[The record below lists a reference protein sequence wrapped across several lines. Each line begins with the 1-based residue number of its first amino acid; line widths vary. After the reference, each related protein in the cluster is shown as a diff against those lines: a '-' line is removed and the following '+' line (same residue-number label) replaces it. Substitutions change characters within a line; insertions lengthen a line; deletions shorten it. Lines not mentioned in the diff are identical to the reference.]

1 MAQVQ
6 CYMEYGNFE
15 SGSELDP
22 LDDLWV
28 VKLLSYLQAGRD
40 VQAEELEFE
49 GESHKILDSNY
60 SKNLIH
66 FPFFQRKN
74 ACFTLCWNHF
84 HLVMTLTSPVPRWI
98 LWKLRR
104 PEWSDCLFVA
114 GTASKST

>member
-1 MAQVQ
+1 MEVYCAIIVKTVTDLFAHRLLIDLTMAQVQ

-60 SKNLIH
+60 SKN
-66 FPFFQRKN
+66 
-74 ACFTLCWNHF
+74 
-84 HLVMTLTSPVPRWI
+84 
-98 LWKLRR
+98 
-104 PEWSDCLFVA
+104 
-114 GTASKST
+114 

>member
-22 LDDLWV
+22 SDDLWV

-49 GESHKILDSNY
+49 GDS
-60 SKNLIH
+60 
-66 FPFFQRKN
+66 
-74 ACFTLCWNHF
+74 
-84 HLVMTLTSPVPRWI
+84 
-98 LWKLRR
+98 
-104 PEWSDCLFVA
+104 
-114 GTASKST
+114 